1 MDPEFVDQKK
11 APRKVRFQPKA
22 QVRRAPKAT
31 APKKEEIDDAE
42 SAKANELM
50 RRFQESLAAGKLKI
64 EKKSEPVRVAFGYG
78 GSIAGNYNASSGDKL
93 RYQGKAHVS
102 KMKDAKE
109 YKEPWNYYSYYPSTL
124 PLRRPYSGNP
134 NLLDEQEFGQVFAF
148 DETMSN
154 PALELGL
161 MEEGSEP
168 RMMFLQ
174 LPMTIPAMKRAAGAA
189 GQSSTSDSNPSSSA
203 NPMIKACGL
212 RDLPAGAMGKM
223 VVYKSGAVKLK
234 LGETLYDV
242 NPGSDCIFSQDVVTI
257 NAKEK
262 NCCAVGELQKRAI
275 LTPDVDSILDSL
287 ADLG

>member
-1 MDPEFVDQKK
+1 MDPEFVEQKK

-22 QVRRAPKAT
+22 PVRRAPKAI

-42 SAKANELM
+42 SAKAHELM
-50 RRFQESLAAGKLKI
+50 RRFQESLAAGKPKI

-78 GSIAGNYNASSGDKL
+78 ASIAGNYNSGDKL

-102 KMKDAKE
+102 KMKDGKE

-134 NLLDEQEFGQVFAF
+134 NLLDEQEFGQDFAF

-154 PALELGL
+154 SAMELGL

-174 LPMTIPAMKRAAGAA
+174 LPMTYPAMKRAAGAA
-189 GQSSTSDSNPSSSA
+189 GQSSTGDSKPSSSA

-212 RDLPAGAMGKM
+212 QDLQAGAMGKM

-234 LGETLYDV
+234 LGDTLYNV
-242 NPGSDCIFSQDVVTI
+242 TPGLDCIFSQDVVAI

-275 LTPDVDSILDSL
+275 LTPDVDSILDSF

>member
-1 MDPEFVDQKK
+1 MDPDFVDQKR

-22 QVRRAPKAT
+22 PVRRAPKAT

-50 RRFQESLAAGKLKI
+50 RRFQESLAAGKPKI

-78 GSIAGNYNASSGDKL
+78 ASIAGNYNASSGDKL

-109 YKEPWNYYSYYPSTL
+109 YKEPWVD
-124 PLRRPYSGNP
+124 
-134 NLLDEQEFGQVFAF
+134 LLDEQEFGQVFAF

-154 PALELGL
+154 PAMELGL

-189 GQSSTSDSNPSSSA
+189 GQSSTSDSNSSSSA

-212 RDLPAGAMGKM
+212 RDLQAGAMGKM

-234 LGETLYDV
+234 LGDTLYDV

-257 NAKEK
+257 NTKEK

>member
-1 MDPEFVDQKK
+1 MDPEFADQKK

-22 QVRRAPKAT
+22 PVRRAPKAT

-42 SAKANELM
+42 STKANELM
-50 RRFQESLAAGKLKI
+50 RRFQESLAAGKPKI

-78 GSIAGNYNASSGDKL
+78 ASIAGNYNASNGDKF
-93 RYQGKAHVS
+93 RYQDKAHVS
-102 KMKDAKE
+102 KLKDAKE
-109 YKEPWNYYSYYPSTL
+109 YKEPWNYYSYYPLTL

-134 NLLDEQEFGQVFAF
+134 NLLDEQEFGEVYAF

-154 PALELGL
+154 PAIELGL

-174 LPMTIPAMKRAAGAA
+174 LPMTIPAMKRAAGQA
-189 GQSSTSDSNPSSSA
+189 STSDSKPSSSA

-212 RDLPAGAMGKM
+212 RDLQAGAMGKM
-223 VVYKSGAVKLK
+223 VVYKSGAVKFK
-234 LGETLYDV
+234 LGDTLYDV
-242 NPGSDCIFSQDVVTI
+242 TPGSDSIFSQDVVAI

-287 ADLG
+287 DD